1 MVTALALNDEIKA
14 DVVSITNLLVAIK
27 MDVITLINSAKK
39 MIEKGCIY
47 VITDQMVIYIINT
60 VDRLQDEDRNNL
72 LSVWDSLFEAFDA
85 ADNKYQAYGIEALRS
100 VYVSVHEKI
109 REPNRNP
116 VLLIFT
122 QRLFWLYKLKA
133 TVRIN
138 KNGEIEISYYQIQDG
153 NKVLNK
159 M

>member
-27 MDVITLINSAKK
+27 MDVITLINSVKK

-47 VITDQMVIYIINT
+47 AITDQMVIYIINT
-60 VDRLQDEDRNNL
+60 VDRLQEEDRNNL
-72 LSVWDSLFEAFDA
+72 LSVWDSLFEAFDT
-85 ADNKYQAYGIEALRS
+85 ADNKYRAYGIEALRS

-109 REPNRNP
+109 SEPNRNP

-138 KNGEIEISYYQIQDG
+138 KDGEIEMSYYQIQDG
-153 NKVLNK
+153 NKGAD
-159 M
+159 